1 MPTTWQHDPS
11 LYAPARYRRACSYEA
26 FVPDPVGDV
35 DPVVPG
41 EVAGIVADAEAAIRD
56 LNAVAHPALAP
67 LARLLLRTE
76 SIASSKVEGIHVDA
90 RALARAEGRAESGG
104 RLASTVGEVLA
115 NIDAMEV
122 AIDST
127 TSRPRVSVPDIEQV
141 HRALMHRSAP
151 AIAGRIRDTQNWIGG
166 NDHNPC
172 GAAFVPPPPREVA
185 RLMAD
190 LCDLLD
196 DERLSPLTQA
206 ALVHAQFETIHPFVD
221 GNGRTGRALVHVVLR
236 RRRLAPDY
244 VPPISVSLAAH
255 RSRYIEGL
263 VAFREDD
270 LSRWLSLFAEAAAH
284 SAGLAR
290 AHLDAV
296 RLLQDRWR
304 EQLRAGADPRSDSVA
319 WHLIDVLPAYPVLSL
334 PAAVAATGRTK
345 AVVNAALGHLEDA
358 GVLERLGGGERNRTW
373 EASGLLDLL
382 EALESAAAPP
392 RGLVADGVPT
402 ATE

>member
-11 LYAPARYRRACSYEA
+11 LYAPARYRRACAYGA
-26 FVPDPVGDV
+26 FVPDPIGDI
-35 DPVVPG
+35 DPILPG

-104 RLASTVGEVLA
+104 RLATTVGEVLA

-127 TSRPRVSVPDIEQV
+127 TSRPRVSVADIEQI

-151 AIAGRIRDTQNWIGG
+151 AFAGTFRDTQNWIGG
-166 NDHNPC
+166 NDYNPC
-172 GAAFVPPPPREVA
+172 GAAFVPPPPDDVPH
-185 RLMAD
+185 LMAD
-190 LCDLLD
+190 LCDLVN

-221 GNGRTGRALVHVVLR
+221 GNGRTGRALVHVILR

-263 VAFREDD
+263 IAFREDD
-270 LSRWLSLFAEAAAH
+270 LPRWLSLFAEAAAH

-296 RLLQDRWR
+296 TVLQERWR
-304 EQLRAGADPRSDSVA
+304 EQLRTAADPRSDSVA

-345 AVVNAALGHLEDA
+345 AVVNAALAQLEDA
-358 GVLERLGGGERNRTW
+358 GVLERLSGGERNRTW

-382 EALESAAAPP
+382 NALESAAAPP
-392 RGLVADGVPT
+392 PGLVAH
-402 ATE
+402 